1 MLLSVVGIKL
11 EKKGNTL
18 KRLAFMHP
26 LLEAFGVGRGGRGL
40 NLPSTALL
48 HPCIIPEP
56 TVGTGY
62 LSKSMVTG
70 LQPYKNH
77 KCFFQCKKVYKRTPF
92 RTLLLQCSSPAK
104 THASND
110 VTLLSKSSCSI
121 QSLKRVVSFPRFAA
135 HRLDELEPREDDSC
149 EIAPGT

>member
-62 LSKSMVTG
+62 LSSQWSQVYSHTKIISASSNVR
-70 LQPYKNH
+70 
-77 KCFFQCKKVYKRTPF
+77 KCIRERHFVP
-92 RTLLLQCSSPAK
+92 CSS
-104 THASND
+104 N
-110 VTLLSKSSCSI
+110 
-121 QSLKRVVSFPRFAA
+121 VVARQK
-135 HRLDELEPREDDSC
+135 HMQVM
-149 EIAPGT
+149 T